1 MRVVVTGA
9 AGLIGFHLT
18 CRLLSEGHAVVA
30 VDSMTTGQQRNAE
43 WIRAQPRT
51 TWIQQDIIEPLE
63 LADPIDVIF
72 NMACPASPADFVPK
86 AIEIMRTC
94 SEGVYRLLELARRH
108 NAVFLQASTSEC
120 YGDPDVNPQPESYRG
135 NVSTT
140 GVRSVYDE
148 GKRFAEAMTMAYH
161 RTHRLRTRIARI
173 FNTYGPRMRIN
184 DGRVLPNFIAQALRN
199 EPLTIYGEG
208 RQTRSF
214 CYVHDLVDG
223 LIRLAASDFA
233 EPVNLGNPQEIS
245 IRQLADE
252 IIALT
257 ASRSSVEFRPLPE
270 DDPKLRQPDITLARR
285 ILQWH
290 PTTERREGF
299 LQTIEDFR
307 QVLLRK
313 PV

>member
-1 MRVVVTGA
+1 MMRVVVTGA

-18 CRLLSEGHAVVA
+18 SRLLSEGHAVVA

-173 FNTYGPRMRIN
+173 FNTTY
-184 DGRVLPNFIAQALRN
+184 
-199 EPLTIYGEG
+199 
-208 RQTRSF
+208 
-214 CYVHDLVDG
+214 
-223 LIRLAASDFA
+223 
-233 EPVNLGNPQEIS
+233 
-245 IRQLADE
+245 AD
-252 IIALT
+252 
-257 ASRSSVEFRPLPE
+257 
-270 DDPKLRQPDITLARR
+270 Q
-285 ILQWH
+285 
-290 PTTERREGF
+290 
-299 LQTIEDFR
+299 
-307 QVLLRK
+307 
-313 PV
+313 